1 MSEKKKPTLK
11 MMIEKD
17 IEACLE
23 RIYKA
28 FDEKDAEDLIDAII
42 RRGICLGAAA
52 MADEIIHGDRGEK
65 AYEEMRED
73 AHGLGKMAAIA
84 HLIDSSGGSIGFEVE
99 FGRAVSLLDILK
111 GVRG

>member
-1 MSEKKKPTLK
+1 MSEKKATLK
-11 MMIEKD
+11 MMTEKD

-28 FDEKDAEDLIDAII
+28 FDEKNASDLIDAVV
-42 RRGICLGAAA
+42 RRDISLGAAA

-73 AHGLGKMAAIA
+73 ARGLGKMAAIGY
-84 HLIDSSGGSIGFEVE
+84 LIDSSEGSIGFEVE
-99 FGRAVSLLDILK
+99 FARAASLLDILK
-111 GVRG
+111 EVRG

>member
-1 MSEKKKPTLK
+1 MSEKKATLK
-11 MMIEKD
+11 MMTEKD

-28 FDEKDAEDLIDAII
+28 FDEKNASDLIDAVV
-42 RRGICLGAAA
+42 RRGISLGAAA

-73 AHGLGKMAAIA
+73 ARGLGKMATIGY
-84 HLIDSSGGSIGFEVE
+84 LIDSSEGSIGFEVE
-99 FGRAVSLLDILK
+99 LSRAASLLDILK
-111 GVRG
+111 EVRG

>member
-1 MSEKKKPTLK
+1 MSEKKATLK
-11 MMIEKD
+11 MMTEKD

-28 FDEKDAEDLIDAII
+28 FDEKNASDLIDAVV
-42 RRGICLGAAA
+42 RRGISLGAAA

-73 AHGLGKMAAIA
+73 
-84 HLIDSSGGSIGFEVE
+84 DSSEGSIGFEVE
-99 FGRAVSLLDILK
+99 FARAASLLDILK
-111 GVRG
+111 EVRG